1 MFLLCKIVGPKIRLC
16 KIFDKFNVCFTM
28 ISLEYIREHVKTP
41 LNGFHPLIVMGGLT
55 PCSALKNKQK
65 REKTLEISKI
75 YLPFEK
81 WPKTALKEWSDKS
94 DRRFR
99 FKAFLTVSLNLPPFA
114 ASPGSPSATP
124 GSPQTPLVANPLLF
138 SPPPPKV
145 KAPKTKRQV
154 YFHISHP
161 GHTDFQNVFNM
172 LQIYAKSAE
181 IAQKVFNLLKTNLAR
196 F

>member
-1 MFLLCKIVGPKIRLC
+1 MFLLRKIVGPKIRLC
-16 KIFDKFNVCFTM
+16 KIFDKFQVCFTM

-41 LNGFHPLIVMGGLT
+41 LNGINPLIVREFL
-55 PCSALKNKQK
+55 PHVHCSALKNKQK

-81 WPKTALKEWSDKS
+81 RPKTALKEWSDKS

-99 FKAFLTVSLNLPPFA
+99 FKAFLTVSLNLHPFA

-181 IAQKVFNLLKTNLAR
+181 NCAIRV
-196 F
+196 